1 MWSRLQSPPLSM
13 KLLHSSFLA
22 SWGFD
27 HVTNLIY
34 RTSLPNKTFLQGN
47 PAFSELTNDG
57 DAVQTQGTS
66 RSTLASPLDKQ
77 KWFINSSSR
86 AFQGK
91 LEGFLMSNLCILLT
105 LHQGTAV
112 WDMRSAA
119 HKMTSLYFF
128 LYLPLCLRKSTTDLL
143 SRKQAE
149 APLGKRLKKRYQ
161 LQPSSS
167 QVSAEAVHSINWD

>member
-1 MWSRLQSPPLSM
+1 MLPTQSIKHHFQTKHFSKETLLFLNSPTMVMLSRHKEPQGAHWH
-13 KLLHSSFLA
+13 LL
-22 SWGFD
+22 W
-27 HVTNLIY
+27 
-34 RTSLPNKTFLQGN
+34 
-47 PAFSELTNDG
+47 
-57 DAVQTQGTS
+57 TS
-66 RSTLASPLDKQ
+66 RSG
-77 KWFINSSSR
+77 SST
-86 AFQGK
+86 APAEPFQGNWRV
-91 LEGFLMSNLCILLT
+91 FWWAICILLT

-161 LQPSSS
+161 LQPSSC
-167 QVSAEAVHSINWD
+167 QVSAEAVHSIN